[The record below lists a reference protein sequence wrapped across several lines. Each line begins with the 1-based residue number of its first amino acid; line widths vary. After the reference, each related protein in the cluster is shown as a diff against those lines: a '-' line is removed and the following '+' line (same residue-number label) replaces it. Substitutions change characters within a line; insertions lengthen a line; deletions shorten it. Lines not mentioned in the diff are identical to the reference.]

1 MPSPSSL
8 VLLSSKNSATMVTW
22 RHTSPLYSQLLIM
35 IRLLIA
41 FFLVLYR
48 WCSSW
53 GKKTKRG
60 GGTFQRQQKTLGVWH
75 KADLCITECSILRT
89 QLLRETQK
97 ATWNAS
103 CTFLSLRSQGNWTNF
118 WLAEEFTATLLWHGT
133 AHYFC
138 SEKFKNFKSSDIFH
152 IIRNVI

>member
-1 MPSPSSL
+1 MLCSCHDYIRCDSL
-8 VLLSSKNSATMVTW
+8 TLGVVVVVVVVFFYRVLFPAADNDPLFDVTF
-22 RHTSPLYSQLLIM
+22 LI
-35 IRLLIA
+35 LC
-41 FFLVLYR
+41 R
-48 WCSSW
+48 WCGSR

-60 GGTFQRQQKTLGVWH
+60 GRTFQRQQKTLRVWH

-118 WLAEEFTATLLWHGT
+118 WLAEEFTATLLSHGT
-133 AHYFC
+133 AHYFALFTQNWRT
-138 SEKFKNFKSSDIFH
+138 KLNFNFCL
-152 IIRNVI
+152 